1 MAGREMQVLLT
12 VSRSA
17 LHGDGCFTTSEIAA
31 GDVLA
36 VSRLLLFPPQET
48 QALFATRLK
57 NYLFYV
63 RDGGPAEAGFH
74 SALAMAP
81 ISFCNHSNQPNCD
94 FVLNEERAEIILV
107 ARCDL
112 RRNEEITIDYGDYAE
127 EII

>member
-1 MAGREMQVLLT
+1 MFLT
-12 VSRSA
+12 VSRSE
-17 LHGDGCFTTSEIAA
+17 LHGDGCFTTSAVAA
-31 GDVLA
+31 GDVVA
-36 VSRLLLFPPQET
+36 VSRLLIFPPGDT
-48 QALFATRLK
+48 QALSATRLK

-63 RDGGPAEAGFH
+63 RDGGPAETGFH

-107 ARCDL
+107 ARRDL
-112 RRNEEITIDYGDYAE
+112 GRNEEITIDYGDYAE